1 MFTWYICREII
12 KPFVLITAILM
23 ALLIAGEMSETL
35 GRVVSGQY
43 SDWAIVAIIGFQLP
57 ILLPELLPAAYFL
70 AALTTLNRLSEDSER
85 TVLHAI
91 GVSDTGIMT
100 RILAYT
106 ALPAV
111 ILMLAFTHIFSPMAE
126 RGLSDYLFSQQNRP
140 LTDIVTPGE
149 FFSLSQRDATLYA
162 RSANTEQESLQQLF
176 VVQIDGDRISVN
188 TAPSARI
195 QVEQQRQ
202 YLTLFSGRQRVFN
215 LDPDETERIA
225 YSSYALYIPAP
236 QSEDRGGPRESYGS
250 EALWSSD
257 NQANR
262 SEVIERSLT
271 PLLILVLAIW
281 AIALTRVKPR
291 KAKVGAIALGIIL
304 YILFTFGMQ
313 TLQTAV
319 QKGQIPLVASP
330 WWLLI
335 GLAIVGILLI
345 RRPG

>member
-1 MFTWYICREII
+1 LFTWYICREII
-12 KPFVLITAILM
+12 KPFALITAILM

-91 GVSDTGIMT
+91 GVSDTGI
-100 RILAYT
+100 LAKVLAFT
-106 ALPAV
+106 AVPAM
-111 ILMLAFTHIFSPMAE
+111 IIMLAFTHLFAPMAE

-140 LTDIVTPGE
+140 LTDIVAPGE
-149 FFSLSQRDATLYA
+149 FFSLNQRNATLYA
-162 RSANTEQESLQQLF
+162 RSANPAQESLLNLF
-176 VVQIDGDRISVN
+176 VAQVDGDRISVN

-202 YLTLFSGRQRVFN
+202 YLTLFSGRQTVFS
-215 LDPDETERIA
+215 LDPDETERVD
-225 YSSYALYIPAP
+225 YLSYALYIPR
-236 QSEDRGGPRESYGS
+236 SESEAGGSPREAYGS
-250 EALWSSD
+250 DVLWESGS
-257 NQANR
+257 QANR
-262 SEVIERSLT
+262 SEVIERTLT
-271 PLLILVLAIW
+271 AVFILVLAVWSIT
-281 AIALTRVKPR
+281 LTRVKPR
-291 KAKVGAIALGIIL
+291 KAKVGAIALGIVL
-304 YILFTFGMQ
+304 YIVFTFSMQ

-319 QKGQIPLVASP
+319 QKGQIPLMASP

-335 GLAIVGILLI
+335 LLGTIGLVLI

>member
-12 KPFVLITAILM
+12 KPFALITAILM

-43 SDWAIVAIIGFQLP
+43 SDWAIIAIIGFQLP

-91 GVSDTGIMT
+91 GVSDTGI
-100 RILAYT
+100 LVKVLVYT
-106 ALPAV
+106 ALPAMV
-111 ILMLAFTHIFSPMAE
+111 IMLAFTHIITPMAE

-140 LTDIVTPGE
+140 LTDIVSPGE
-149 FFSLSQRDATLYA
+149 FFSLNQRDATLYA
-162 RSANTEQESLQQLF
+162 RSANPAQESLLSLF
-176 VVQIDGDRISVN
+176 VAQVDGDRISVN

-202 YLTLFSGRQRVFN
+202 YLTLFSGRQTVFSLN
-215 LDPDETERIA
+215 PDETERIN
-225 YSSYALYIPAP
+225 YQSYALYIPTDDSGS
-236 QSEDRGGPRESYGS
+236 QNNPREAHGS
-250 EALWSSD
+250 DVLWQNGS
-257 NQANR
+257 QANR
-262 SEVIERSLT
+262 SEVIERTLT
-271 PLLILVLAIW
+271 AVLILVLALW
-281 AIALTRVKPR
+281 AVGLTRVKPR
-291 KAKVGAIALGIIL
+291 KAKVGAIAMGIIL
-304 YILFTFGMQ
+304 YIVFTFSQQ

-319 QKGQIPLVASP
+319 EKGQLPLIASP
-330 WWLLI
+330 WWFLVALALL
-335 GLAIVGILLI
+335 GLVLI

>member
-12 KPFVLITAILM
+12 KPFALITAILM

-43 SDWAIVAIIGFQLP
+43 SDWAIIAIIGFQLP

-91 GVSDTGIMT
+91 GVSDTGILVKV
-100 RILAYT
+100 LAYT
-106 ALPAV
+106 ALPAMV
-111 ILMLAFTHIFSPMAE
+111 IMLAFTHIITPMAE

-140 LTDIVTPGE
+140 LTDIVSPGE
-149 FFSLSQRDATLYA
+149 FFSLNQRDATLYA
-162 RSANTEQESLQQLF
+162 RSANPAQESLLNLF
-176 VVQIDGDRISVN
+176 VAQVDGDRISVN

-202 YLTLFSGRQRVFN
+202 YLTLFSGRQTVFSLN
-215 LDPDETERIA
+215 PDETERIN
-225 YSSYALYIPAP
+225 YQSYALYIPT
-236 QSEDRGGPRESYGS
+236 SESGSQNSPREAFGS
-250 EALWSSD
+250 QVLWQNGS
-257 NQANR
+257 QTHR
-262 SEVIERSLT
+262 SEVIERTLT
-271 PLLILVLAIW
+271 AVMILVLAVW
-281 AIALTRVKPR
+281 AVGLTRVKPR

-304 YILFTFGMQ
+304 YIVFTFSLQ

-319 QKGQIPLVASP
+319 EKGQLPLIASP
-330 WWLLI
+330 WWLLLALALL
-335 GLAIVGILLI
+335 GLVLI

>member
-12 KPFVLITAILM
+12 KPFALITAILM

-91 GVSDTGIMT
+91 GVSDTGILAKV
-100 RILAYT
+100 LAYT
-106 ALPAV
+106 ALPAMV
-111 ILMLAFTHIFSPMAE
+111 IMLAFTHLITPMAE

-140 LTDIVTPGE
+140 LTDIVSPGE
-149 FFSLSQRDATLYA
+149 FFSLNQRDATLYA
-162 RSANTEQESLQQLF
+162 RSSDPASESLLNLF
-176 VVQIDGDRISVN
+176 IARVDGERISVN

-195 QVEQQRQ
+195 QVEDQRQ
-202 YLTLFSGRQRVFN
+202 YLTLYAGRQTVFS
-215 LDPDETERIA
+215 LDPDETERID
-225 YSSYALYIPAP
+225 YRSYALHIPT
-236 QSEDRGGPRESYGS
+236 DGS
-250 EALWSSD
+250 GVQNTPSKAFGSAVLWQNGRHSQRSD
-257 NQANR
+257 
-262 SEVIERSLT
+262 VIERTLT
-271 PLLILVLAIW
+271 AAMILVLGVW
-281 AIALTRVKPR
+281 AVALTRVKPR

-304 YILFTFGMQ
+304 YILFTFALQ

-319 QKGQIPLVASP
+319 EKGQLPLIASP

-335 GLAIVGILLI
+335 ILIVLGIAVI

>member
-12 KPFVLITAILM
+12 KPFALITAILM

-91 GVSDTGIMT
+91 GVSDTGILAKV
-100 RILAYT
+100 LAYT
-106 ALPAV
+106 AMPAMV
-111 ILMLAFTHIFSPMAE
+111 IMLAFTHIITPMAE

-140 LTDIVTPGE
+140 LTDIVAPGE
-149 FFSLSQRDATLYA
+149 FFSLNQRDATLYA
-162 RSANTEQESLQQLF
+162 RSANPAQESLLNLF
-176 VVQIDGDRISVN
+176 VAQVDGDRISVN

-195 QVEQQRQ
+195 QLEQQRQ
-202 YLTLFSGRQRVFN
+202 YLTLFSGRQTVFS
-215 LDPDETERIA
+215 LDPDETERID
-225 YSSYALYIPAP
+225 YQSYALYIPTADSGS
-236 QSEDRGGPRESYGS
+236 QSNPREAYGS
-250 EALWSSD
+250 DVLWQNGS
-257 NQANR
+257 QTHR
-262 SEVIERSLT
+262 SEVIERTLT
-271 PLLILVLAIW
+271 AVLILVLAVW
-281 AIALTRVKPR
+281 AVGLTRVKPR
-291 KAKVGAIALGIIL
+291 KAKVGAIAMGIIL
-304 YILFTFGMQ
+304 YIVFTFSQQ

-319 QKGQIPLVASP
+319 EKGQLPLIASP

-335 GLAIVGILLI
+335 ALALLGLVLI

>member
-12 KPFVLITAILM
+12 KPFALITAILM

-91 GVSDTGIMT
+91 GVSDTGILT
-100 RILAYT
+100 KVLAYT
-106 ALPAV
+106 ALPAMV
-111 ILMLAFTHIFSPMAE
+111 IMLAFTHLVTPMAE

-140 LTDIVTPGE
+140 LTDIVSPGE
-149 FFSLSQRDATLYA
+149 FFSLNQRDATLYA
-162 RSANTEQESLQQLF
+162 RSSNPAQESLLNLF
-176 VVQIDGDRISVN
+176 VAQVDGERISVN

-195 QVEQQRQ
+195 QLEDQRQ
-202 YLTLFSGRQRVFN
+202 YLTLFSGRQTVFS
-215 LDPDETERIA
+215 LDPDETERIN
-225 YSSYALYIPAP
+225 YQSYALYIPTDEAG
-236 QSEDRGGPRESYGS
+236 SRSSPREAIGS
-250 EALWSSD
+250 DVLWQTGS
-257 NQANR
+257 QTNR
-262 SEVIERSLT
+262 SEVIERTLT
-271 PLLILVLAIW
+271 AGMILVLAVW
-281 AIALTRVKPR
+281 AVSLTRVKPR
-291 KAKVGAIALGIIL
+291 KAKVGAIAFGIIL
-304 YILFTFGMQ
+304 YIVFTFSLD

-319 QKGQIPLVASP
+319 EKGQLPLIASP

-335 GLAIVGILLI
+335 VLAALGLVVI